1 MTDLIHGSIVSYQA
15 EDIHGTGTYGTLIT
29 GTSLPV
35 MVWPGLV
42 ESFDIGVE
50 ETYDE
55 TQYLAA
61 HGDTS
66 RLENTRN
73 VITGEELA
81 FSMSVYPQKTQHWNL
96 IPFITG
102 STSGFSDTPDS
113 LSFIKELNSK
123 FTVYTGVM
131 VDAYK
136 VDIPERGKIKQTI
149 SGFAGHQVAPSVT
162 DPLAAGS
169 GTHASENAT
178 DQLVWN
184 DVVELKMDA
193 TATPSTA
200 IDHCV
205 GDISFG
211 FTSEIAKKTHPESTL
226 TTKICGVEVMSR
238 KMEVSLT
245 LTYVDQTF
253 ISLVTA
259 GTKQNIKLKIGTT
272 PDATTFVFTGL
283 LWPKYIAKAEPND
296 LIGDVITSVVDQHAF
311 TYSTA

>member
-15 EDIHGTGTYGTLIT
+15 EDIHGAGTYGTLVT
-29 GTSLPV
+29 GASLPV

-42 ESFDIGVE
+42 ESFDVGVE

-55 TQYLAA
+55 TTHLGA

-66 RLENTRN
+66 RLENIRN
-73 VITGEELA
+73 VITGEELP
-81 FSMSVYPQKTQHWNL
+81 FSMSVFPQKTQHWNL
-96 IPFITG
+96 IPFIAG
-102 STSGFSDTPDS
+102 GAAGFSDTPDS

-123 FTVYTGVM
+123 FTTYTGIM
-131 VDAYK
+131 FESYK

-162 DPLAAGS
+162 DPLTAGT
-169 GTHASENAT
+169 GTHASELAT
-178 DQLVWN
+178 GQLVWN

-193 TATPSTA
+193 NATPSTA
-200 IDHCV
+200 IDHCI

-211 FTSEIAKKTHPESTL
+211 FTSEIAKRTHPESAL

-253 ISLVTA
+253 LTLVTA

-272 PDATTFVFTGL
+272 PDATTFIFTGL

-296 LIGDVITSVVDQHAF
+296 LIGDTITAVVDQPAF

>member
-15 EDIHGTGTYGTLIT
+15 EDIHGVGTYGTLVT
-29 GTSLPV
+29 DVTNPV

-50 ETYDE
+50 ENYDE
-55 TQYLAA
+55 TNYLAA

-73 VITGEELA
+73 VITGEELP
-81 FSMSVYPQKTQHWNL
+81 FSMSVYPQKTQHWSL
-96 IPFITG
+96 LPFITG
-102 STSGFSDTPDS
+102 SASGFSDTPDA
-113 LSFIKELNSK
+113 LSFVKELNTK
-123 FTVYTGVM
+123 FTAYTGIM
-131 VDAYK
+131 FESYK
-136 VDIPERGKIKQTI
+136 CDIPERGKIKQTI
-149 SGFAGHQVAPSVT
+149 SGFAGHQVAPSAV
-162 DPLAAGS
+162 DPIK
-169 GTHASENAT
+169 THATELTT

-184 DVVELKMDA
+184 GVASLKMDA
-193 TATPSTA
+193 TATPTTA
-200 IDHCV
+200 ISHCV

-211 FTSEIAKKTHPESTL
+211 FSSVIAKKTHPESTL

-259 GTKQNIKLKIGTT
+259 GTKQNVLMTVGTT
-272 PDATTFVFTGL
+272 PDATTFIFKGL

-296 LIGDVITSVVDQHAF
+296 LIGDTITAVTDQPAF